1 MSDLFV
7 NSIKSNTDANNH
19 ITVESGHSLI
29 APGHVIQVVQ
39 KVDTAVTTISNSGS
53 HATFSTCGS
62 LSQSFTP
69 KSSSSKV
76 LLKGN
81 VFVSTNTADRLA
93 FFKFGGGNTAS
104 GVGDTASNRARV
116 LAAHYFA
123 GASDGTYVNFEYL
136 DSPATTSAITYT
148 VQIAPNY
155 NSGALYINRY
165 TNDTDAAYIPRT
177 VSTLT
182 IMEIAQ

>member
-1 MSDLFV
+1 MSTLFV
-7 NSIKSNTDANNH
+7 NKLKAAVGSIINVSAGQT
-19 ITVESGHSLI
+19 LY
-29 APGHVIQVVQ
+29 APGHVVQVVQ
-39 KVDTAVTTISNSGS
+39 KVDSVVTTITNSGS

-69 KSSSSKV
+69 KSSSSKI

-81 VFVSTNTADRLA
+81 VFVSTDTADRLA
-93 FFKFGGGNTAS
+93 FFKFSGGNTAS

-123 GASDGTYVNFEYL
+123 AAYDGTYVNFEYL

-155 NSGALYINRY
+155 NSGNLYINRY